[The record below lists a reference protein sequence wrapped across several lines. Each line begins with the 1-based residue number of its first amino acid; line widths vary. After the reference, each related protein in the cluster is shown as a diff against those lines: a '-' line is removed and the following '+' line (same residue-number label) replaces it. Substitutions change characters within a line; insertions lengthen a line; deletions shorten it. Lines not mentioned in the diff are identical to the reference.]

1 MGSSLRESFNGLGE
15 NVRYIKWIY
24 TEKVDGNVALGN
36 ITLAKYEP
44 ISLTLNASGFA
55 TFASTEAL
63 DFSDF
68 ETAGYTAWQATSTDG
83 ETIKFEQIKTAV
95 AAGTG
100 ILLSGEAGA
109 AIELNAASEGEDLT
123 GNLLVGFTE
132 ATAVADDEYFGLSG
146 DKFVKVKAGT
156 IPAGKA
162 LLPASVV
169 GTSVKSFSFAFEGNA
184 TGIKSLSDSPLQGET
199 IVNLAGQRLQK
210 MQKGINIV
218 NGKKVLY

>member
-1 MGSSLRESFNGLGE
+1 MSKTVTGTETYDFVNKQNEANKVNANLRNNGTYGFACYATGTGGTLSL
-15 NVRYIKWIY
+15 YK
-24 TEKVDGNVALGN
+24 KVSPV
-36 ITLAKYEP
+36 TP
-44 ISLTLNASGFA
+44 TTLTLNASGFA

-132 ATAVADDEYFGLSG
+132 AKEVADNEYFGLSG

-156 IPAGKA
+156 VPAGKA
-162 LLPASVV
+162 LLPASV
-169 GTSVKSFSFAFEGNA
+169 GTSVVESELPF
-184 TGIKSLSDSPLQGET
+184 GITQITRIPCL
-199 IVNLAGQRLQK
+199 
-210 MQKGINIV
+210 
-218 NGKKVLY
+218 